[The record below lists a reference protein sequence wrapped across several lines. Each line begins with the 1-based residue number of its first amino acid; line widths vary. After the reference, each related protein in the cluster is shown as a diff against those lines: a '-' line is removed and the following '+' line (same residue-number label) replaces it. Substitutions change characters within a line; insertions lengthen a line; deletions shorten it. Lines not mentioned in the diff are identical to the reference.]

1 MRYKIRAL
9 GLGGIL
15 DQTFTLIK
23 EHLGI
28 LLAITGVLL
37 IPYYLIGGLIQ
48 VAVMPNLPPNPTQ
61 EQVAAATLAAAKFTL
76 PFQLIGVYIIAPITN
91 AALVYSIATAYLGQ
105 PVSLG
110 LAYGKAMGR
119 LLPLLGTWFLVGMA
133 IMGGMILCL
142 IPGILAAFWFTLAT
156 QVVILEDRAGTGAMS
171 RSREL
176 MRGNIGQLFVLG
188 LLLAIINGGL
198 SISAELIPQPHA
210 QAVVVAIVM
219 GITTIL
225 YSTALV
231 VFYFS
236 CRCKLEN
243 FDLALLAES
252 VGEKPPTE
260 PMIGDPE
267 LQW

>member
-23 EHLGI
+23 DNLGI

-48 VAVMPNLPPNPTQ
+48 VGIMPTLPPNPTQ
-61 EQVAAATLAAAKFTL
+61 EQIAAANLQAAKFTV
-76 PFQLIGVYIIAPITN
+76 PFQLIGVYLIAPITN
-91 AALVYSIATAYLGQ
+91 AALVYAIATAYLGQ
-105 PVSLG
+105 PISLG
-110 LAYGKAMGR
+110 GAFGKAMGR
-119 LLPLLGTWFLVGMA
+119 ILPLLGTWLLVGLA
-133 IMGGMILCL
+133 IMGGMILCI
-142 IPGILAAFWFTLAT
+142 IPGILAAFYFTLAT
-156 QVVILEDRAGTGAMS
+156 QVVILEDLAGTSAMS

-176 MRGNIGQLFVLG
+176 MRGNIGQIFVLG

-198 SISAELIPQPHA
+198 SLSAELIPQPHA
-210 QAVVVAIVM
+210 QAVAIAIVM

-252 VGEKPPTE
+252 VGEKPPTD